1 MTEQSHT
8 VLVVDDSRF
17 VRDTFARFLANEGY
31 RMIPARG
38 GAEALEAV
46 ARELVDLVILD
57 IRMPGLSGLEVLRSL
72 RQQHSPEELPVIMA
86 TSVGQSDEVVT
97 AFRLGAND
105 YVTKPLDFPVLLAR
119 MQTQLRSKAVAAE
132 APPML
137 EMEPGTVLEGKYR
150 LESLIGQGQFGVVY
164 QATHLKLRRQVAV
177 KMLRTGAERDRDLQ
191 ARFHREGM
199 SACRIRHPNAVSV
212 LDFSFTKSGLPFMV
226 MELLEGRSLGD
237 ELKRCG
243 RLSPRRSAEILLPI
257 CEVLSEAHD
266 LGIVH
271 RDVKPPNIFLH
282 RGRRGEVVKVLDF
295 GLAKLIGEEVMTQ
308 KLTLEGVGPGTPLYM
323 APERFCERPYDG
335 GADVYSL
342 GVMLYEMLAGQPPFD
357 ISGGNPLK
365 MALMHLSEIPRPLSE
380 KALGL
385 PAAVEEVVL
394 QALAKDPEERPSA
407 QELAR
412 RFAAALEVEPSV
424 PVAAV
429 VHGCQA
435 C

>member
-1 MTEQSHT
+1 MTEQSQT

-17 VRDTFARFLANEGY
+17 VRDTFSRFLANEGF
-31 RMIPARG
+31 RMIPAPG
-38 GAEALEAV
+38 GAEALEV
-46 ARELVDLVILD
+46 VDRELVDLVILD
-57 IRMPGLSGLEVLRSL
+57 IRMPGISGLEVLRSL

-86 TSVGQSDEVVT
+86 TSVGQSEEVVT

-119 MQTQLRSKAVAAE
+119 METQLRSKAHAAAT
-132 APPML
+132 APMP
-137 EMEPGTVLEGKYR
+137 EMEPGTVLEGRYR

-164 QATHLKLRRQVAV
+164 RATHRKLRRQVAV
-177 KMLRTGAERDRDLQ
+177 KMLRTGAEHDRDLQ

-212 LDFSFTKSGLPFMV
+212 LDFSFTPTGLPFMV
-226 MELLEGRSLGD
+226 MELLEGHSLAD
-237 ELKRCG
+237 ELSRCG
-243 RLSPRRSAEILLPI
+243 RLAPRRSAEILLPI
-257 CEVLSEAHD
+257 CEVLTEAHD

-271 RDVKPPNIFLH
+271 RDIKPANIFLH

-342 GVMLYEMLAGQPPFD
+342 GIMLYEMLAGQPPFD

-365 MALMHLSEIPRPLSE
+365 MALMHLSESPRPLAE
-380 KALGL
+380 IAPEL
-385 PAAVEEVVL
+385 PAGVEAVVL
-394 QALAKDPEERPSA
+394 RALAKNPEERPSA
-407 QELAR
+407 PELAG
-412 RFAAALEVEPSV
+412 RFTAALGLGTPAAAAARPS
-424 PVAAV
+424 
-429 VHGCQA
+429 CEA